1 MCQIS
6 WGAASDLI
14 EIRVDMGHSIK
25 TAAGRTY
32 APFVPSPNPN
42 LKGLLFCLFLGNRDG
57 SRGFE
62 TRFPRIDTSDVIV
75 RSGHHD

>member
-25 TAAGRTY
+25 AAAGRTY
-32 APFVPSPNPN
+32 APFVPSPNPKSFI
-42 LKGLLFCLFLGNRDG
+42 LSLSRQSRWIKGFRN
-57 SRGFE
+57 
-62 TRFPRIDTSDVIV
+62 PVPQN
-75 RSGHHD
+75 